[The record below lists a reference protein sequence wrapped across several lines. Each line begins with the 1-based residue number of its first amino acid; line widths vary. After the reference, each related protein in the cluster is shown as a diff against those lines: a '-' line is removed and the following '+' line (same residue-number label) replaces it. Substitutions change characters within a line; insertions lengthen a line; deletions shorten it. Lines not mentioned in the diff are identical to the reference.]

1 MTLTK
6 DDTKPGGHCAFDQ
19 QEVIHAC
26 IAAMLPDGSTLRPLP

>member
-19 QEVIHAC
+19 QAVVQAHL
-26 IAAMLPDGSTLRPLP
+26 AAMLP